1 MGLNSIARITSL
13 RTKLNEKGLH
23 GIFISQTENRSYL
36 SGFDG
41 SDGYLFLTAKDT
53 ILATDFRY
61 IEQSKQQAPDFDI
74 FQISG
79 KIEEW
84 FPRVTGQLGIK
95 GLGFESEQVTY
106 AFHKQLVTALEKAGS
121 KLELISTD
129 GLVESLRIVKEP
141 EEIEL
146 ISRAAEISDEAIA
159 HIKETI
165 RPGMTELEVAWEIES
180 FMREK
185 GSQPVPFE
193 VIAQSGPN
201 SALPHARPSERR
213 IGEGEPILIDIGAK
227 VDGYASDITRTFC
240 IGTPDTMFKKVYDI
254 VLGAQLAALSLVK
267 EGMTG
272 EYADNLARIII
283 NEAGYGDKFGHSL
296 GHGVGLAVHESPR
309 LGPNSTDVL
318 KSGMVFSI
326 EPGIYI
332 PGWGG
337 VRIEDLVTL
346 EKGEIRVL
354 SKAPKTEK

>member
-1 MGLNSIARITSL
+1 MGVNSTARIASL
-13 RTKLNEKGLH
+13 CLQLAEKGIE
-23 GIFISQTENRSYL
+23 GVFISQTENRCYL

-41 SDGYLFLTAKDT
+41 SDGYLILTAKNA

-61 IEQSKQQAPDFDI
+61 IEQSKQQAPDFEV
-74 FQISG
+74 FQITG
-79 KIEEW
+79 KVEEW
-84 FPRVTGQLGIK
+84 FPRITSQLGIK
-95 GLGFESEQVTY
+95 NLGFESGQVTY
-106 AFHKQLVTALEKAGS
+106 AFHRQLSTALEKAGS
-121 KLELISTD
+121 KLELVPIE
-129 GLVESLRIVKEP
+129 GLVESLRIVKSP
-141 EEIEL
+141 EEIEF
-146 ISRAAEISDEAIA
+146 IARAADISDIAIA
-159 HIKETI
+159 DIKEKV
-165 RPGMTELEVAWEIES
+165 RPGMTELDVAWEIER
-180 FMREK
+180 FMREN
-185 GSQPVPFE
+185 GSQPIPFE

-201 SALPHARPSERR
+201 SAMPHARPSERR
-213 IGEGEPILIDIGAK
+213 ISEGEPILIDIGAK
-227 VDGYASDITRTFC
+227 VNGYASDITRTFC
-240 IGTPDTMFKKVYDI
+240 IGTPDAMFKKIYDI

-283 NEAGYGDKFGHSL
+283 SEAGYGDKFGHSL

-326 EPGIYI
+326 EPGIYL

-354 SKAPKTEK
+354 SKAPKSAK

>member
-1 MGLNSIARITSL
+1 MGLNSTARVARL
-13 RTKLNEKGLH
+13 RTKLTEKGLD
-23 GIFISQTENRSYL
+23 GIFISHAENRSYL

-41 SDGYLFLTAKDT
+41 SDGYLFLTAKNA

-74 FQISG
+74 SQITG
-79 KIEEW
+79 KVEEW
-84 FPRVTGQLGIK
+84 FPRLTGQLGIK
-95 GLGFESEQVTY
+95 SLGFESGQVTY
-106 AFHKQLVTALEKAGS
+106 AFHKQLVTALEKADS
-121 KLELISTD
+121 NLELVPVD

-141 EEIEL
+141 EEIVF
-146 ISRAAEISDEAIA
+146 ITRAAEISDKAIA
-159 HIKETI
+159 HIKEI
-165 RPGMTELEVAWEIES
+165 VHPGMTELDVAWEIER
-180 FMREK
+180 FMREN

-213 IGEGEPILIDIGAK
+213 IVEGEPILIDIGAK
-227 VDGYASDITRTFC
+227 VEGYASDITRTFC
-240 IGTPDTMFKKVYDI
+240 IGTPDVMFKKIYDI

-309 LGPNSTDVL
+309 LGPNSADVL

-346 EKGEIRVL
+346 EKGKIRVF
-354 SKAPKTEK
+354 SKAPKIEK